1 MSVMRLKFDGIL
13 DSTYAEQ
20 QGLLD
25 RTEYMPAQ
33 AFYTE
38 RGYHYTKI
46 TVVRACVCVCPSG
59 RSPEASR
66 PQNWSLTLHLVAH
79 RHGQQRH

>member
-13 DSTYAEQ
+13 DSIYAEQ

-38 RGYHYTKI
+38 RGYIDNLYT
-46 TVVRACVCVCPSG
+46 V
-59 RSPEASR
+59 
-66 PQNWSLTLHLVAH
+66 
-79 RHGQQRH
+79 